1 MEALAAMGD
10 RLNQS
15 LDAFS
20 KHLTSMDSSIQHS
33 EAEMGERLTAM
44 ARRIEKLEVK
54 HTTKGPSILQVNEPQ
69 GSLHPSSTSN
79 ARRASL
85 IPHGGD
91 AEEVLPS
98 DAAEPSTE
106 ARRAFLSRA
115 TKPMN
120 VVLQG
125 QSNFAAW
132 SFALRTALLIVNLGD
147 YVLRQAPEPTWLA
160 QHPEIKKAAYI
171 LVVSSLSPS
180 QSALIQNQA
189 PNPRAVYRHLFQA
202 IMGGV
207 VGHYLG

>member
-1 MEALAAMGD
+1 MPGHGNTRQSEGVSAESAAVMEALAAMGD

-15 LDAFS
+15 LDAFN

-33 EAEMGERLTAM
+33 ELEMGERLSAM
-44 ARRIEKLEVK
+44 ARRIEGLEVK

-91 AEEVLPS
+91 DESLTRDAEGVLPS

-120 VVLQG
+120 VILQG
-125 QSNFAAW
+125 QSNFATW
-132 SFALRTALLIVNLGD
+132 SFALRTALLIVNL
-147 YVLRQAPEPTWLA
+147 AFA
-160 QHPEIKKAAYI
+160 QPH
-171 LVVSSLSPS
+171 
-180 QSALIQNQA
+180 
-189 PNPRAVYRHLFQA
+189 
-202 IMGGV
+202 
-207 VGHYLG
+207 